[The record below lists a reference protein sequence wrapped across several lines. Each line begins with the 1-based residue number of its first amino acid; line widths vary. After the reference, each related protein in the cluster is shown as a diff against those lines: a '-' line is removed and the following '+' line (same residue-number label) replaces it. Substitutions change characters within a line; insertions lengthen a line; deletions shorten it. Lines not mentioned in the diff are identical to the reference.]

1 MPVTCCQSF
10 DYILKLLGKV
20 CAPKP
25 PQKRILDIAT
35 GDVTGVVGGGRWVG
49 VALQL
54 KGAPGSTVRRRI
66 GWGVSVVVVVDR
78 LRCTV

>member
-1 MPVTCCQSF
+1 MPVKRYESF

-35 GDVTGVVGGGRWVG
+35 GDVTGVV
-49 VALQL
+49 L
-54 KGAPGSTVRRRI
+54 
-66 GWGVSVVVVVDR
+66 VVVVDGSGSHYNCTER
-78 LRCTV
+78 LALQYFGGSVGGGVW